1 MGNAEYSAD
10 ENEIGVSDDVGP
22 LDGVRLARISHAQRW
37 CDVLPRKS
45 SHQEFIGNSSLPAS
59 IGDDAVPGAGVL
71 RAASFKKRRRIDT
84 GT

>member
-1 MGNAEYSAD
+1 LGNAEYSAD
-10 ENEIGVSDDVGP
+10 ENEIGVGDGVGP
-22 LDGVRLARISHAQRW
+22 HDSVRLARTSHAQRW

-45 SHQEFIGNSSLPAS
+45 SHQEFIGDSSLPAS

-71 RAASFKKRRRIDT
+71 RAASFKKRRRIGT